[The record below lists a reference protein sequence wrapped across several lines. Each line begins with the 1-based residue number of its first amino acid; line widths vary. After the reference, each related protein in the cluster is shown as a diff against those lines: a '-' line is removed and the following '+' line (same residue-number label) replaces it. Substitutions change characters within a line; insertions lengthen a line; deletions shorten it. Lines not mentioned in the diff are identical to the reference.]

1 MAFQYVID
9 NLVGELV
16 KVAKTEADD
25 FDENIQRFE
34 LMKVD
39 AIMELGSDKEIDM
52 VVDEVIDV
60 LSETIKNHK
69 INKQFWVAITK
80 RNWKLLKP
88 IREKYRESCDALME
102 MNESMVE
109 KGNFPESRYISEA
122 DGYKENL
129 GYMDAVI
136 SRCEGAFRLV
146 L

>member
-16 KVAKTEADD
+16 RVAKSEADGYD
-25 FDENIQRFE
+25 DTIKKTEE
-34 LMKVD
+34 CKLE
-39 AIMELGSDKEIDM
+39 AIMCLTLEKDEVLDM
-52 VVDEVIDV
+52 VIDT
-60 LSETIKNHK
+60 LSDIIKNHK

-88 IREKYRESCDALME
+88 IRNKFRESCDALME
-102 MNESMVE
+102 MDEMLVG
-109 KGNFPESRYISEA
+109 KGVMPEGKYIQMADNF
-122 DGYKENL
+122 KEDL

-136 SRCEGAFRLV
+136 SRCEGSFILV